1 MAPRGRVSAEE
12 EERHKGRSQEEL
24 QSRNLG
30 FKKHDVDDALQG
42 IQRDDF
48 LLDMEDLTGE
58 IDDAGRAILMA
69 NTDDQAR

>member
-1 MAPRGRVSAEE
+1 MSAEE
-12 EERHKGRSQEEL
+12 EERHKGRSHEEL

-30 FKKHDVDDALQG
+30 FEKHNVDDALQG

-48 LLDMEDLTGE
+48 LLDMEDLTRE